1 VSIFNFYSIV
11 LLWTRAATEERHWR
25 FRRIGVAM
33 ALKVLPMA
41 FRKDWFNF
49 AGSSS
54 SAAMGAGF
62 FMTDRKLRGW
72 GQALSHAMLV
82 PYAHFILRGMIF

>member
-1 VSIFNFYSIV
+1 
-11 LLWTRAATEERHWR
+11 
-25 FRRIGVAM
+25 
-33 ALKVLPMA
+33 MA